1 MYCPDCGTENS
12 KGQKFCTR
20 CGTNLKA
27 IESARAV
34 VTEVGSPGSGNQ
46 LDKSALLRSIQLI
59 SIIGLF
65 LITFGTIIILANEPD
80 RGGPPISFIFPVI
93 GFTAL
98 VLIVRRLIKMLE
110 MSQNIPVRIESPPL
124 VHTPIRGTTQQL
136 PPMDTMPYSVVEEKT
151 RQFEK

>member
-12 KGQKFCTR
+12 NGLKFCTR

-34 VTEVGSPGSGNQ
+34 VTEISAPGSGNQ
-46 LDKSALLRSIQLI
+46 LDKTALLRTIQWI
-59 SIIGLF
+59 SITGLF
-65 LITFGTIIILANEPD
+65 LITIGTIIILGSEPD
-80 RGGPPISFIFPVI
+80 RGGPPISFIFPII

-110 MSQNIPVRIESPPL
+110 VPQPYSMPIETPMPVRS
-124 VHTPIRGTTQQL
+124 PIRGTTQQL
-136 PPMDTMPYSVVEEKT
+136 PPMETMPYSVIEEKT
-151 RQFEK
+151 RQFEN